1 MKRLTVMTNLCL
13 TNDGNVHIVP
23 YIARLVKVL
32 EPGTHAAA
40 HSSYEPEDPGRPGKR
55 PGDS

>member
-1 MKRLTVMTNLCL
+1 MTNLCL
-13 TNDGNVHIVP
+13 TNNGNVHIVP

-40 HSSYEPEDPGRPGKR
+40 HSSYDPRGPGTAREEAVGLIGIDK
-55 PGDS
+55 

>member
-1 MKRLTVMTNLCL
+1 MTKNLCL
-13 TNDGNVHIVP
+13 TNDGNVHSVP